1 MRVRILKQADVR
13 LSGEK
18 KALFEGQS
26 YELPLE
32 AAEGLIASGKA
43 VSLEPTFQE
52 ATMSES
58 QWIEEIEEKAVH
70 GPPEDKAL
78 TPQRTKRHYRR
89 RG

>member
-1 MRVRILKQADVR
+1 MRVRILKQSDVR

-18 KALFEGQS
+18 KALFEGQA
-26 YELPLE
+26 YDLPLD

-52 ATMSES
+52 DIVPGPG
-58 QWIEEIEEKAVH
+58 WVEEKAVH

-78 TPQRTKRHYRR
+78 TPQRTKRQYRR

>member
-1 MRVRILKQADVR
+1 MRVRILKQTDVR

-18 KALFEGQS
+18 KALFEGQA
-26 YELPLE
+26 YDLALE

-52 ATMSES
+52 DTVSEPE
-58 QWIEEIEEKAVH
+58 WIEEKAIH

-78 TPQRTKRHYRR
+78 TPQRTKRPYRR